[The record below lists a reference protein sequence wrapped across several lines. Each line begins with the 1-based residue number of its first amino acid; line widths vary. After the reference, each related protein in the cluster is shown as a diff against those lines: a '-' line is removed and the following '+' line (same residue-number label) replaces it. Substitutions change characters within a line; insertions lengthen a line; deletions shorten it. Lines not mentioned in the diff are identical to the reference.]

1 MVISDAE
8 KKVLLQRLELARVAK
23 QKKAAEA
30 KAAKEAKQP
39 LAPAPAPVPVPEPA
53 PEPEPV
59 VAEEKPPASDPID
72 IPPVP
77 DLVKASRKPAK
88 HAPAGAPTPL
98 EKKVALP
105 DSDSEEEVI
114 MPKKKKTVK
123 KDIPYMKIKLY
134 KEPSNP
140 EAFQH
145 LLEAVNDQGGEYE
158 DEEEQTP
165 PPPIIKGPRILQKVG
180 VAPKRGAPSSLT
192 AEDVKAAELRR
203 LAFEV
208 FG

>member
-39 LAPAPAPVPVPEPA
+39 LAPAPAPAPEPVPEPA
-53 PEPEPV
+53 PEPEPIV
-59 VAEEKPPASDPID
+59 PPPASEPID
-72 IPPVP
+72 IPVVP

-88 HAPAGAPTPL
+88 
-98 EKKVALP
+98 KVVLP
-105 DSDSEEEVI
+105 DSDSEEEVV
-114 MPKKKKTVK
+114 MPKKKTAK
-123 KDIPYMKIKLY
+123 KDVPYMKIKLY

-158 DEEEQTP
+158 EEEQEAP
-165 PPPIIKGPRILQKVG
+165 PPPVIKGPRVLQKVG
-180 VAPKRGAPSSLT
+180 VAPKRGTPSSLT

-203 LAFEV
+203 LAFEI

>member
-39 LAPAPAPVPVPEPA
+39 PAPAPAPAPEPVPEPA
-53 PEPEPV
+53 PEPV

-72 IPPVP
+72 IPPIP
-77 DLVKASRKPAK
+77 DLVKASKKPAK
-88 HAPAGAPTPL
+88 
-98 EKKVALP
+98 KVVLP

-158 DEEEQTP
+158 EEEQEASP
-165 PPPIIKGPRILQKVG
+165 PPVIKGPRVLQKVG
-180 VAPKRGAPSSLT
+180 VAPKRGTPSSLT

-203 LAFEV
+203 LAFEI

>member
-39 LAPAPAPVPVPEPA
+39 PAPAPAPVPVPEPV
-53 PEPEPV
+53 PEPTPEPV
-59 VAEEKPPASDPID
+59 VVEERPPASDPID
-72 IPPVP
+72 IPPIP
-77 DLVKASRKPAK
+77 DLVKASKKPAK
-88 HAPAGAPTPL
+88 
-98 EKKVALP
+98 KVVLP
-105 DSDSEEEVI
+105 DSDSEEEEVV
-114 MPKKKKTVK
+114 MPKKKKTMK
-123 KDIPYMKIKLY
+123 KDAPYMKIKLY

-158 DEEEQTP
+158 EEEQEAP
-165 PPPIIKGPRILQKVG
+165 PPPFIKGPRVLQKVG

>member
-30 KAAKEAKQP
+30 KAAKDAKQP
-39 LAPAPAPVPVPEPA
+39 LAPAPAPAPV

-59 VAEEKPPASDPID
+59 VVEEPPASEPID
-72 IPPVP
+72 IPPIP
-77 DLVKASRKPAK
+77 DLVKASKKPAK
-88 HAPAGAPTPL
+88 
-98 EKKVALP
+98 KVVLP
-105 DSDSEEEVI
+105 DSDSDDEPV
-114 MPKKKKTVK
+114 MPKKKTVK

-145 LLEAVNDQGGEYE
+145 LLEAVNDTQYS
-158 DEEEQTP
+158 DEEEQEAP
-165 PPPIIKGPRILQKVG
+165 PPPFIKGPRVLQKVG
-180 VAPKRGAPSSLT
+180 VAPKRGTPSSLT
-192 AEDVKAAELRR
+192 QEDVKAAELRR
-203 LAFEV
+203 LAFEI

>member
-39 LAPAPAPVPVPEPA
+39 LAPAPAPVPEPA
-53 PEPEPV
+53 PEPTPEPEPIV
-59 VAEEKPPASDPID
+59 PPPASEPID
-72 IPPVP
+72 IPVVP

-88 HAPAGAPTPL
+88 
-98 EKKVALP
+98 KVVLP

-123 KDIPYMKIKLY
+123 KDVPYMKIKLY

-158 DEEEQTP
+158 EEDEQEAP
-165 PPPIIKGPRILQKVG
+165 PSGPSPVIKGPRVLQKVG

>member
-1 MVISDAE
+1 MVISDSE

-39 LAPAPAPVPVPEPA
+39 PAPAPAPVPVPEPE
-53 PEPEPV
+53 PVPEPV
-59 VAEEKPPASDPID
+59 VAEERPPASDPID

-77 DLVKASRKPAK
+77 DLVKASKKPAK
-88 HAPAGAPTPL
+88 
-98 EKKVALP
+98 KVVLP
-105 DSDSEEEVI
+105 DSDSEEEEVV
-114 MPKKKKTVK
+114 MPKKKKKTVK
-123 KDIPYMKIKLY
+123 KDVPYMKIKLY

-158 DEEEQTP
+158 EEDEQEAP
-165 PPPIIKGPRILQKVG
+165 PPGPSPVIKGPRVLQKVG

-192 AEDVKAAELRR
+192 AEDVKAAEMRR
-203 LAFEV
+203 LAFEI

>member
-39 LAPAPAPVPVPEPA
+39 PAPAPAPVPVPEPE
-53 PEPEPV
+53 PVPEPV
-59 VAEEKPPASDPID
+59 VAEERPPASDPID

-77 DLVKASRKPAK
+77 DLVKASKKPAK
-88 HAPAGAPTPL
+88 
-98 EKKVALP
+98 KVVLP
-105 DSDSEEEVI
+105 DSDSEEEVV
-114 MPKKKKTVK
+114 MPKKKKTMK
-123 KDIPYMKIKLY
+123 KDAPYMKIKLY

-145 LLEAVNDQGGEYE
+145 LLEAVNDQGGEYDE
-158 DEEEQTP
+158 DEQEAP
-165 PPPIIKGPRILQKVG
+165 PPGPSPIIKGPRVLQKVG

>member
-88 HAPAGAPTPL
+88 
-98 EKKVALP
+98 KVALP

-165 PPPIIKGPRILQKVG
+165 PPGPSPVIKGPRILQKVG

>member
-39 LAPAPAPVPVPEPA
+39 PAPAPAPAPEPVPEPT
-53 PEPEPV
+53 PEPEPI
-59 VAEEKPPASDPID
+59 APPPASEPID
-72 IPPVP
+72 IPVVP

-88 HAPAGAPTPL
+88 
-98 EKKVALP
+98 KVVLP

-114 MPKKKKTVK
+114 MPKKKTAK
-123 KDIPYMKIKLY
+123 KDVPYMKIKLY

-158 DEEEQTP
+158 EEEQEAP
-165 PPPIIKGPRILQKVG
+165 PPPFIKGPRVLQKVG
-180 VAPKRGAPSSLT
+180 VAPKRGTPSSLT